1 MKIIQAP
8 KYRNTD
14 VPAERLYHAPP
25 NTEIQTFQRN
35 VSTTPPQIQKYRRS
49 GGTSLPPPPKY
60 RNTDVPA
67 ERLYHLPPC
76 RTIVKRQKNI
86 DPQSRQ

>member
-1 MKIIQAP
+1 MKIIQA
-8 KYRNTD
+8 
-14 VPAERLYHAPP
+14 
-25 NTEIQTFQRN
+25 
-35 VSTTPPQIQKYRRS
+35 
-49 GGTSLPPPPKY
+49 PKY